1 MAKYPLGRGK
11 YEAKRKSQNRFKIFL
26 RKLNGLLIQ
35 IVFSNTLRVR
45 LCRAMG
51 VSIGKNVFLGKY
63 CVIDD
68 TFCELIAIEDR
79 VVISFGVTIVVHDD
93 SKGEVSPVI
102 IKKGVFLGTR
112 SVILP
117 GVTIGK
123 NSIVGAGAV
132 VTRDVP
138 ADTVVGG
145 VPARVIKK
153 IKTINTDSTI
163 SLNR

>member
-1 MAKYPLGRGK
+1 MAKYPLSREK
-11 YEAKRKSQNRFKIFL
+11 YEAKKSQNRFKILL

-35 IVFSNTLRVR
+35 IIFSNTLRVR

-51 VSIGKNVFLGKY
+51 VNIGKNVFLGKY
-63 CVIDD
+63 CIIDD
-68 TFCELIAIEDR
+68 TFPELITIEDN
-79 VVISFGVTIVVHDD
+79 VVISFGTTIVAHDD
-93 SKGEVSPVI
+93 SKREVAPVI

-117 GVTIGK
+117 GVTIEE

-132 VTRDVP
+132 VTRDVS

-153 IKTINTDSTI
+153 IETINTDSTV
-163 SLNR
+163 SQNR

>member
-1 MAKYPLGRGK
+1 MTKYPLGREK
-11 YEAKRKSQNRFKIFL
+11 YEAKKPQNRFKMFL

-51 VSIGKNVFLGKY
+51 VSIGNNVFLGKY
-63 CVIDD
+63 CIIDD
-68 TFCELIAIEDR
+68 TFPELIAIEDR
-79 VVISFGVTIVVHDD
+79 VVISFGTTIVAHDD
-93 SKGEVSPVI
+93 SKREVAPVV

-117 GVTIGK
+117 GVTIEG

-132 VTRDVP
+132 VTKDVP
-138 ADTVVGG
+138 VDTVVAG
-145 VPARVIKK
+145 VPARIIKK
-153 IKTINTDSTI
+153 IERIKG
-163 SLNR
+163 